1 MEARHTTKD
10 DYNITQVDITK
21 MRTEQQHSIEQALE
35 AARQEG
41 RAEVIMK
48 MRKAGMTEKRI
59 AAILNDIYEEIYEYT
74 NEKGEK
80 KSTRF
85 VFDNSEEAVLR
96 DMLRMRE
103 KALHDEATAI
113 AEATRKGRAEVDA
126 RVARNMRA
134 KGMTEEQIEAILK

>member
-35 AARQEG
+35 TARQEG

-59 AAILNDIYEEIYEYT
+59 GAILNDIY
-74 NEKGEK
+74 
-80 KSTRF
+80 
-85 VFDNSEEAVLR
+85 
-96 DMLRMRE
+96 
-103 KALHDEATAI
+103 
-113 AEATRKGRAEVDA
+113 
-126 RVARNMRA
+126 
-134 KGMTEEQIEAILK
+134 